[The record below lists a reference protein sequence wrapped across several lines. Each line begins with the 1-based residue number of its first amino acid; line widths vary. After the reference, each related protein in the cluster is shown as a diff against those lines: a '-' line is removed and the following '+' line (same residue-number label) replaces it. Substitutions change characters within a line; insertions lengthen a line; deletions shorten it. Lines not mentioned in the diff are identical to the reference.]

1 MPYYGEKRGKKM
13 VRKKQLIACMVAS
26 VLTVSS
32 MHGSLMVLADEFIPD
47 TEPPSDE
54 QVVITEV
61 EPCINI
67 ETEESGDSFIEETSV
82 NIVFAED
89 SDEYYRTVSALP
101 ESERIIVDTSD

>member
-1 MPYYGEKRGKKM
+1 M

-54 QVVITEV
+54 QAVITEV
-61 EPCINI
+61 EPCMNNEPE
-67 ETEESGDSFIEETSV
+67 ETGVSVIEETSA
-82 NIVFAED
+82 NMQ
-89 SDEYYRTVSALP
+89 SLP
-101 ESERIIVDTSD
+101 CDHRKVL